1 MNAAAR
7 HSTVETI
14 LPEENESARILSLVK
29 ALEARGETV
38 EAQPAIITVDGTRH
52 ELPDDLADIL
62 VTVATALAS
71 GQGVTVVPRHR
82 LLTTQEAADML
93 NISRPTLIKIL
104 DDEAIPFEYR
114 GSHRRIRLQDVIDY
128 QDSLRTRRAEALD
141 RMQAQSQ
148 DAGIYDILDTTMD
161 AD

>member
-7 HSTVETI
+7 RSRIDTV
-14 LPEENESARILSLVK
+14 LPDDTDSAQILSLVE
-29 ALEARGETV
+29 ALEARGESV
-38 EAQPAIITVDGTRH
+38 EAQPVIVTGDGTQH
-52 ELPDDLADIL
+52 EIPDELAEVL

-71 GQGVTVVPRHR
+71 GQGVTIVPRHQ

-104 DDEAIPFEYR
+104 NEGEIPYEYR
-114 GSHRRIRLQDVIDY
+114 GSHRRIRLQNVVDY
-128 QDSLRTRRAEALD
+128 QETLRTRRAEALD

-148 DAGIYDILDTTMD
+148 ADGLYDILDTAMNGD
-161 AD
+161 

>member
-1 MNAAAR
+1 MNVAAR
-7 HSTVETI
+7 HSTIETI
-14 LPEENESARILSLVK
+14 LPEDTESAQILSLVK

-38 EAQPAIITVDGTRH
+38 EAQPAIVTGDGTRY
-52 ELPDDLADIL
+52 EIPDGLADIL
-62 VTVATALAS
+62 VNVATALAS

-104 DDEAIPFEYR
+104 DGGAIPCEYR
-114 GSHRRIRLQDVIDY
+114 GSHRRIRLQHVIDY
-128 QDSLRTRRAEALD
+128 QESLRTRRAEALD

-148 DAGIYDILDTTMD
+148 ADGLYDILDTAMN